1 MYIAQYDKAGK
12 QIIALLTID
21 EYLELEQS
29 AITEAC
35 GPLSLI

>member
-1 MYIAQYDKAGK
+1 MYIAQYDVTGK

-21 EYLELEQS
+21 EYMELDQS
-29 AITEAC
+29 TITEAC